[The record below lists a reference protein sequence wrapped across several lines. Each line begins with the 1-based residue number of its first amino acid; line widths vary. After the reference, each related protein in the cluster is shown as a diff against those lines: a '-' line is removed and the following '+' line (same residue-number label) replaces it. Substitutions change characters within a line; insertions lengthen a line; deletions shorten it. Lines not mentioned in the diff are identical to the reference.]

1 MIIREACID
10 DAVGIAKVHV
20 DSWRTTYAGIVPDE
34 FLANMSYDR
43 REEQWFNELNN
54 PTTNRMFTYVAEND
68 LQQVIGFVNGGP
80 ERNSDP
86 IYKGE
91 LYAIYILKHYQGQ
104 GIGYR
109 LTKTLMERLLQAG
122 MNSMLLWVLADNP
135 ARHFY
140 EALGGQ
146 QVKKNQIE
154 IGEVKLDE
162 VAYGWLDISIILQ
175 D

>member
-1 MIIREACID
+1 VIIREACID

-122 MNSMLLWVLADNP
+122 MNPMLLWVLADNP

-146 QVKKNQIE
+146 QVKKTRLRS
-154 IGEVKLDE
+154 VKSNSTRLPT
-162 VAYGWLDISIILQ
+162 AG
-175 D
+175 